1 MAQHFLTPVA
11 ILVRIAYTRRLDM
24 ELDRGAHRYTAH
36 AAAKG
41 QVSDALSALDVDSTE
56 IATIMRAV
64 YEMNRAERSG
74 RNLSANRAISIA
86 IYAAREDDLAHPSTV
101 GLDPSTIYRRD
112 EDGEG
117 FEVVLKNGYSARTPI
132 MRRACPHGVYQPGW
146 SRAQVLLAARRAGR
160 VLP

>member
-24 ELDRGAHRYTAH
+24 ELDRGANRYTAH

-56 IATIMRAV
+56 ITTVLRAV
-64 YEMNRAERSG
+64 YEMNRAERAG
-74 RNLSANRAISIA
+74 HNLSANRAISIA

-101 GLDPSTIYRRD
+101 GLEPSTIYLRD
-112 EDGEG
+112 EG

>member
-11 ILVRIAYTRRLDM
+11 ILVRIAYTRRMDM
-24 ELDRGAHRYTAH
+24 ELDRGVHHYAAH

-56 IATIMRAV
+56 IATVLRAV
-64 YEMNRAERSG
+64 YEMNRAERAG
-74 RNLSANRAISIA
+74 CNLSANRAISIA

-101 GLDPSTIYRRD
+101 GLESTIYRRD
-112 EDGEG
+112 EDGVSY
-117 FEVVLKNGYSARTPI
+117 EVVLKNGYSARTPI
-132 MRRACPHGVYQPGW
+132 MRRACPHGAYQPGW